1 MTLEEYDKTVKPHLN
16 FIRSGAEMAARH
28 ARALTARPTFET
40 LAELELA
47 ETRETLEAA
56 LAMVNAAQTAY
67 RTKPME
73 QAHA

>member
-28 ARALTARPTFET
+28 VRALTAKPTFET

-47 ETRETLEAA
+47 ETREALEAA
-56 LAMVNAAQTAY
+56 LALVNAAQSEFSA
-67 RTKPME
+67 KPLE

>member
-16 FIRSGAEMAARH
+16 FIRTGAEMAARH
-28 ARALTARPTFET
+28 ARALTAKPSFET

-47 ETRETLEAA
+47 EARETLESA
-56 LAMVNAAQTAY
+56 LAMVSSAEAQY

-73 QAHA
+73 QSHA